1 MASPDSVDAMGIQD
15 LDKDEFTRLYG
26 AWKAH
31 TPEAVAE
38 LFDGYSGLWWVAG
51 GWAIEAFTGIPR
63 EHEDTDAGVLLCE
76 LDLLRSH
83 LDKHGLDVWAASSGS
98 LTPVLPGEPMDVPGG
113 TNQVWTRRS
122 AADPWEF
129 DLMLSPGTP
138 ETWAYRRD
146 PSITLPMDE
155 ALWWADGIRY
165 LRPEIQLLYKAKS
178 RRPKDEADFRAAAP
192 RLEPARREWLRDAL
206 ARTIPGHP
214 WITDLFPR

>member
-1 MASPDSVDAMGIQD
+1 MTRVGVND
-15 LDKDEFTRLYG
+15 LDKAEFTRLYG
-26 AWKAH
+26 AWQEH

-38 LFDGYSGLWWVAG
+38 LFDGYPGVWWVAG

-63 EHEDTDAGVLLCE
+63 EHEDTDAGVLLEE

-83 LDKHGLDVWAASSGS
+83 LDKQGLDMWAASSGS

-129 DLMLSPGTP
+129 DILLTPGTP
-138 ETWAYRRD
+138 ETWVYRRET
-146 PSITLPMDE
+146 SITLPMDD

-165 LRPEIQLLYKAKS
+165 LRPEIQLLYKAKGL
-178 RRPKDEADFRAAAP
+178 RPKDEADFRAAAP
-192 RLEPARREWLRDAL
+192 LLDPARREWLRHAL

-214 WITDLFPR
+214 WIADLFPR